1 MGRMVTTEN
10 IISLIRTIPISV
22 HKGQHAL
29 LLADNSAE
37 SIALYGFFLKNNVP
51 LILLNASM
59 RDEQVQEYMDEY
71 RPQWFVYPKNRN
83 LPQYSGGQTECSEN
97 RKRYQCY
104 ETACEWNGYVIASR
118 GNAGFELT
126 YHWLEDLALLIPTS
140 GSTGGRRLVM
150 LTKANLA
157 ANAKSIAESL
167 RMDCTER
174 SAVLMPVSYSY
185 GLSVVNSTIYAGGRL
200 LIPETDIF
208 HKECWD
214 YLEENRVTAIS
225 GVPYAYEWY
234 RKLHVFDRTFEA
246 LRLMTTAGGA
256 MSRSMKEY
264 LLQEAERRNVDLAV
278 MYGQTEATAR
288 ISSFFLNEH
297 PDKIDSVGTVI
308 PGGKL
313 TISRADENGC
323 GEIVY
328 EGKNVF
334 LGYAHSLN
342 QLFITEQESYKYT
355 VLRYTGDAGYIDG
368 DGYLYITGRM
378 NRYAKICGQRVGL
391 DELQTEI
398 GKMFGQKVAAVM
410 TADGEREMIGIFG
423 TKEPDAAWERR
434 VLQRY
439 PILRGSVKYIQI
451 EELPRTMNGKLD
463 YKKLQEYI

>member
-1 MGRMVTTEN
+1 MGRMVTIEN

-71 RPQWFVYPKNRN
+71 RPQ
-83 LPQYSGGQTECSEN
+83 YSGGQTECSEN

-104 ETACEWNGYVIASR
+104 ETACEWNGYVIASW

-140 GSTGGRRLVM
+140 GSTVGRRLVM

-208 HKECWD
+208 HKEC
-214 YLEENRVTAIS
+214 AICIRM
-225 GVPYAYEWY
+225 VP
-234 RKLHVFDRTFEA
+234 
-246 LRLMTTAGGA
+246 
-256 MSRSMKEY
+256 
-264 LLQEAERRNVDLAV
+264 
-278 MYGQTEATAR
+278 
-288 ISSFFLNEH
+288 
-297 PDKIDSVGTVI
+297 
-308 PGGKL
+308 
-313 TISRADENGC
+313 
-323 GEIVY
+323 
-328 EGKNVF
+328 
-334 LGYAHSLN
+334 
-342 QLFITEQESYKYT
+342 
-355 VLRYTGDAGYIDG
+355 
-368 DGYLYITGRM
+368 
-378 NRYAKICGQRVGL
+378 
-391 DELQTEI
+391 
-398 GKMFGQKVAAVM
+398 
-410 TADGEREMIGIFG
+410 
-423 TKEPDAAWERR
+423 
-434 VLQRY
+434 
-439 PILRGSVKYIQI
+439 
-451 EELPRTMNGKLD
+451 
-463 YKKLQEYI
+463 

>member
-83 LPQYSGGQTECSEN
+83 LPQYSGGQNECSEN

-185 GLSVVNSTIYAGGRL
+185 GLSVVNSTIYAGGCL

-278 MYGQTEATAR
+278 MCGQTEATAR

-297 PDKIDSVGTVI
+297 PDKIDSVGTVM
-308 PGGKL
+308 
-313 TISRADENGC
+313 
-323 GEIVY
+323 
-328 EGKNVF
+328 
-334 LGYAHSLN
+334 
-342 QLFITEQESYKYT
+342 T
-355 VLRYTGDAGYIDG
+355 V
-368 DGYLYITGRM
+368 
-378 NRYAKICGQRVGL
+378 
-391 DELQTEI
+391 
-398 GKMFGQKVAAVM
+398 
-410 TADGEREMIGIFG
+410 DGEREMIGIFG

>member
-1 MGRMVTTEN
+1 
-10 IISLIRTIPISV
+10 
-22 HKGQHAL
+22 
-29 LLADNSAE
+29 
-37 SIALYGFFLKNNVP
+37 
-51 LILLNASM
+51 
-59 RDEQVQEYMDEY
+59 
-71 RPQWFVYPKNRN
+71 
-83 LPQYSGGQTECSEN
+83 
-97 RKRYQCY
+97 
-104 ETACEWNGYVIASR
+104 
-118 GNAGFELT
+118 
-126 YHWLEDLALLIPTS
+126 
-140 GSTGGRRLVM
+140 
-150 LTKANLA
+150 
-157 ANAKSIAESL
+157 
-167 RMDCTER
+167 
-174 SAVLMPVSYSY
+174 
-185 GLSVVNSTIYAGGRL
+185 
-200 LIPETDIF
+200 
-208 HKECWD
+208 
-214 YLEENRVTAIS
+214 
-225 GVPYAYEWY
+225 
-234 RKLHVFDRTFEA
+234 
-246 LRLMTTAGGA
+246 
-256 MSRSMKEY
+256 MKEY

-423 TKEPDAAWERR
+423 TKEPDVAWERC

-463 YKKLQEYI
+463 YKKLQQY

>member
-1 MGRMVTTEN
+1 MN
-10 IISLIRTIPISV
+10 NKACKYIISLIRTIPISV

-71 RPQWFVYPKNRN
+71 RPQWFMYPKNRN
-83 LPQYSGGQTECSEN
+83 LPQYSGGQTGHSEN

-150 LTKANLA
+150 LTKAKLA

-185 GLSVVNSTIYAGGRL
+185 GLSVVNSTIYAGGCL

-234 RKLHVFDRTFEA
+234 CRLRVFDRSLYS

-256 MSRSMKEY
+256 MSRVMKEH
-264 LLQEAERRNVDLAV
+264 LLKEAEKRHVDLAV

-297 PDKIDSVGTVI
+297 PDKIDSVGKVV
-308 PGGKL
+308 PGGKI
-313 TISRADENGC
+313 TIALPDDKGC

-328 EGKNVF
+328 EGDNVF
-334 LGYAHSLN
+334 SGYACGMSEL
-342 QLFITEQESYKYT
+342 LAAESKSY
-355 VLRYTGDAGYIDG
+355 RNCIRHHTGDVGYIDR
-368 DGYLYITGRM
+368 DGYLYITGRLS
-378 NRYAKICGQRVGL
+378 RYAKICGKRISL
-391 DELQTEI
+391 DEL
-398 GKMFGQKVAAVM
+398 
-410 TADGEREMIGIFG
+410 
-423 TKEPDAAWERR
+423 
-434 VLQRY
+434 
-439 PILRGSVKYIQI
+439 
-451 EELPRTMNGKLD
+451 
-463 YKKLQEYI
+463 

>member
-1 MGRMVTTEN
+1 
-10 IISLIRTIPISV
+10 
-22 HKGQHAL
+22 
-29 LLADNSAE
+29 
-37 SIALYGFFLKNNVP
+37 
-51 LILLNASM
+51 
-59 RDEQVQEYMDEY
+59 
-71 RPQWFVYPKNRN
+71 
-83 LPQYSGGQTECSEN
+83 
-97 RKRYQCY
+97 
-104 ETACEWNGYVIASR
+104 
-118 GNAGFELT
+118 
-126 YHWLEDLALLIPTS
+126 
-140 GSTGGRRLVM
+140 M
-150 LTKANLA
+150 LTKAKLA

-185 GLSVVNSTIYAGGRL
+185 GLSVVNSTIYAGGCL

-313 TISRADENGC
+313 TISLADEN
-323 GEIVY
+323 
-328 EGKNVF
+328 
-334 LGYAHSLN
+334 LSL
-342 QLFITEQESYKYT
+342 IHIS
-355 VLRYTGDAGYIDG
+355 
-368 DGYLYITGRM
+368 
-378 NRYAKICGQRVGL
+378 
-391 DELQTEI
+391 
-398 GKMFGQKVAAVM
+398 
-410 TADGEREMIGIFG
+410 
-423 TKEPDAAWERR
+423 EPTRH
-434 VLQRY
+434 
-439 PILRGSVKYIQI
+439 
-451 EELPRTMNGKLD
+451 
-463 YKKLQEYI
+463 

>member
-1 MGRMVTTEN
+1 M
-10 IISLIRTIPISV
+10 
-22 HKGQHAL
+22 
-29 LLADNSAE
+29 
-37 SIALYGFFLKNNVP
+37 
-51 LILLNASM
+51 
-59 RDEQVQEYMDEY
+59 
-71 RPQWFVYPKNRN
+71 
-83 LPQYSGGQTECSEN
+83 
-97 RKRYQCY
+97 
-104 ETACEWNGYVIASR
+104 
-118 GNAGFELT
+118 
-126 YHWLEDLALLIPTS
+126 
-140 GSTGGRRLVM
+140 STGGRRLVM

-297 PDKIDSVGTVI
+297 PDKIDSVGTV
-308 PGGKL
+308 
-313 TISRADENGC
+313 
-323 GEIVY
+323 
-328 EGKNVF
+328 
-334 LGYAHSLN
+334 
-342 QLFITEQESYKYT
+342 
-355 VLRYTGDAGYIDG
+355 
-368 DGYLYITGRM
+368 
-378 NRYAKICGQRVGL
+378 
-391 DELQTEI
+391 
-398 GKMFGQKVAAVM
+398 M

>member
-1 MGRMVTTEN
+1 M
-10 IISLIRTIPISV
+10 
-22 HKGQHAL
+22 
-29 LLADNSAE
+29 
-37 SIALYGFFLKNNVP
+37 
-51 LILLNASM
+51 
-59 RDEQVQEYMDEY
+59 
-71 RPQWFVYPKNRN
+71 
-83 LPQYSGGQTECSEN
+83 
-97 RKRYQCY
+97 
-104 ETACEWNGYVIASR
+104 
-118 GNAGFELT
+118 
-126 YHWLEDLALLIPTS
+126 
-140 GSTGGRRLVM
+140 STGHSGLCIRRTGICHNIPVDR
-150 LTKANLA
+150 TSVPKANLA

-288 ISSFFLNEH
+288 ISSFFLNDH

-313 TISRADENGC
+313 TISLADENGC

-463 YKKLQEYI
+463 YKKLQQY

>member
-1 MGRMVTTEN
+1 MGRMVTTKN

-83 LPQYSGGQTECSEN
+83 LPQYSGGQTECSGN
-97 RKRYQCY
+97 RERYQCY

-185 GLSVVNSTIYAGGRL
+185 GLSVVNSTIYAGGCL

-313 TISRADENGC
+313 TISLADENGC

-410 TADGEREMIGIFG
+410 TADGE
-423 TKEPDAAWERR
+423 
-434 VLQRY
+434 
-439 PILRGSVKYIQI
+439 
-451 EELPRTMNGKLD
+451 
-463 YKKLQEYI
+463 

>member
-1 MGRMVTTEN
+1 MN
-10 IISLIRTIPISV
+10 NKACKYIISLIRTIPISV

-83 LPQYSGGQTECSEN
+83 LPQYSGGQNECSEN

-297 PDKIDSVGTVI
+297 PDKIDSVGTV
-308 PGGKL
+308 
-313 TISRADENGC
+313 
-323 GEIVY
+323 
-328 EGKNVF
+328 
-334 LGYAHSLN
+334 
-342 QLFITEQESYKYT
+342 
-355 VLRYTGDAGYIDG
+355 
-368 DGYLYITGRM
+368 
-378 NRYAKICGQRVGL
+378 
-391 DELQTEI
+391 
-398 GKMFGQKVAAVM
+398 M

-451 EELPRTMNGKLD
+451 EELPRTMNGKLIIRNCRNTSEILD
-463 YKKLQEYI
+463 FMS